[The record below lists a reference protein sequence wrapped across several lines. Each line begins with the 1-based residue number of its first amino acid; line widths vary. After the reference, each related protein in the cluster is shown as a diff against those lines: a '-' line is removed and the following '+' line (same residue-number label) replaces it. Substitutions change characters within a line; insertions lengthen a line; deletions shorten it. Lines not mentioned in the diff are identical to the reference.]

1 MYLCKCPSGCP
12 QRAQPAFS
20 VPHTSPLPTGPS
32 LTKTES
38 LGWDNTS
45 EVRGLGKAVLCEV
58 RPETHPDPKLPI
70 VFPARRTSPVAFR
83 LNASGFS
90 VFLGFLNKIRFKIS
104 FSAPPVR

>member
-70 VFPARRTSPVAFR
+70 VFPADIPRGVQAERIGLLS
-83 LNASGFS
+83 LSW
-90 VFLGFLNKIRFKIS
+90 VFK
-104 FSAPPVR
+104 